1 MYSKQFLLTHLT
13 DLAKAM
19 TIAGKQERETA
30 IDAISAATK
39 EAVSCKV

>member
-1 MYSKQFLLTHLT
+1 
-13 DLAKAM
+13 M

-39 EAVSCKV
+39 EAVSAKFEGREKEVPAAFK